1 MKALSSYIRFVN
13 KTNEIMGKYF
23 AWLTTVMVLV
33 VVYDVILRYAFNISS
48 VGMQELEWHIF
59 AVSFLMGVPYALL
72 KNEHVRVDLFYS
84 RFSQKQKAWID
95 FFGTLIF
102 LIPFVLVVIYTSIN
116 YVENSILLNESS
128 PDPGGLPM
136 RYILKSF
143 IPLSFFFLLLQGI
156 SLLFKS
162 LLTITNNNNEAL

>member
-13 KTNEIMGKYF
+13 KTNEVMGKYF
-23 AWLTTVMVLV
+23 AWLTTFMVLV
-33 VVYDVILRYAFNISS
+33 VVYDVILRYAFNVSS

-162 LLTITNNNNEAL
+162 LLTISNNNNEVL

>member
-95 FFGTLIF
+95 FLGTLIF

>member
-59 AVSFLMGVPYALL
+59 AVSFLMGVPYTLL

-95 FFGTLIF
+95 LFGTILF

>member
-95 FFGTLIF
+95 FFGTILF

>member
-95 FFGTLIF
+95 LFGTILF

>member
-162 LLTITNNNNEAL
+162 LLTITNSNNEAL